1 MREVH
6 CDVTDMLTCLIIM
19 ATGPECDWRWMNTRG
34 VIVHPSMFLCL
45 SGLTRDQLM
54 KDWWIGNIFLTL
66 RVAAGARDAGRDCE
80 TERQRWRELKGE

>member
-45 SGLTRDQLM
+45 SDLTRDQLM
-54 KDWWIGNIFLTL
+54 KDWWDRKPIFSLE
-66 RVAAGARDAGRDCE
+66 GGSGS
-80 TERQRWRELKGE
+80 ERCGERK